1 MEWKGLWNYVE
12 NLIPGKSRS
21 QESVDRGDSNS
32 QDSEDSQDTPP
43 SPCRS
48 LARRYPVIDEDDEEE
63 SRSREKAVTNEDE
76 DEDEEGDIDG
86 DGVSSSPSDSSDF
99 EDSEGVDTEIENNTV
114 SENSDSGKKGTTYTI
129 STHTAS
135 APISSAVTTNT
146 SSNSTSGSA
155 NLSSSS
161 TSGSTESTSS
171 STSSGSEEN
180 SADEEGR
187 DGSESQES
195 PAGNHKTKLEESK
208 DNDKNEKNKE
218 IKPNGEVPQHDHS
231 DSDGDHEYDGTEKTC
246 KDPSLAG
253 EKDPSVAS
261 EKDPSVA
268 SEKDPSV
275 ASEKDPS
282 LDSEKDVGQDE
293 TAAEGEGNWEMTE
306 GEDKMENPKDAKTSV
321 NVAIL
326 AAARERKKD
335 EAKKECRQ
343 ADVKGK
349 IRNLEEH
356 KVEANGTAGGA
367 TQEET
372 ESAANGKL
380 EKTDHDRVG
389 KNRRRR
395 RRRGGNIEVED
406 KEASEKEADD
416 GEKVETDTVKE
427 SVTKSTVEDKDKN
440 TGRKKV
446 TCRRADSK
454 KGRGRGKLDKGRSQW
469 LVSTEQA
476 ERGGSREYDRR
487 MEVATSEN
495 SCGEE
500 EAAKCGKN
508 TRCGQE
514 SRAGKTETPP
524 AGEESQADSGKESA
538 EPDGGEAR
546 RESEGNGRRAER
558 LLSENS
564 DNDEDFS
571 AEEAKARD
579 EGEAQGDSDSR
590 PARRTYD
597 RLNARARSFL
607 EKRRGERNAAAAAA
621 SFAFEKNG
629 TDREYVSRRS
639 TRSLQFSDIAKKI
652 MKEVQESRS
661 EYRRPQP
668 KPRSFRRTWEEKAD
682 GASHI
687 THTIEETTSRILEVS
702 SGSRSSS
709 LTKKEILVRPASG
722 DSETRISVSS
732 SRDTYDP
739 FYHDRTTRKYS
750 RFSDSTSRFT
760 RSSDVPR
767 DPSRSREGSS
777 ETLISCIKGS
787 KLLKVQDDD
796 SARGSTS
803 EGEGDS
809 PRTTER
815 VRKLSVTFQND
826 AKSPPPP
833 TSSSSSEALPEEQGA
848 GGRSIVASSS
858 VTRGNVEP
866 EPGDPKSFVAADI
879 CTSSRDADVVE
890 HLAVTSGDVTEPVDD
905 VTNNNKRTRIY
916 SRSSLSSQDS
926 RTPSHETLENAVNE
940 NKGNHESKTE
950 SERNCAEGKGRGE
963 GRRSE
968 SRARPREQDRPVGR
982 SSSEDDVD
990 QDSLEGPWSTPQLA
1004 KVVQELVVSRKF
1016 SMTTAQVKKRQQN
1029 LGRLDV
1035 SQKDRT
1041 VIFDSSR
1048 FPRHGS
1054 DKDCEHRQEREA
1066 GKGEAQEEAK
1076 GAPKWAGRARS
1087 NGRNGVAWQQTAR
1100 KGRRRKSIEGD
1111 GSQSEASTDSHA
1123 PGEESAGTQEGRRHF
1138 TKHSCVKVSK
1148 TETKR
1153 SGGGGPRGKYFAWAN
1168 ESNKGDSRGTGNKDE
1183 NKVMPS
1189 PRIERMCR
1197 SPQLHKGRMFSSH
1210 RRDSSSSRTSP
1221 RQSPIGSRYQSPPGA
1236 VSPRLGS
1243 SSRVG
1248 SPRPDS
1254 PRIGSSRSASPRR
1267 MSPRVSPR
1275 IGLRSSPTKFVTSR
1289 TSPVPASPRIVKP
1302 IVTYGCQRS
1311 PRPTSTFERQ
1321 RSLSV
1326 DKDNVKNAEDDA
1338 TTLGEETPGKPKPLK
1353 ALRREMSDCRQR
1365 LESFVESRAMQEQRQ
1380 QRYILITSKMSG
1392 KLDSE
1397 IIQFFESQQQKPR
1410 EILRNEKVLHEHFRA
1425 GSKSDLRR
1433 ASGSSFRSK
1442 SASTEGDKSSEDAKE
1457 GSEDDVT
1464 PDATHDVS
1472 FTRDITREAFPFLTK
1487 SAKESR
1493 EEEGTEEDS
1502 GEGKLEGQETLKGQS
1517 KVTEKDE
1524 DEKKSLPVE
1533 EEAKG
1538 RNIHLYDTVA
1548 DDKSDDGSTVLPSR
1562 DETYNHASITDH
1574 TGSVNT
1580 IPDDGNLRP
1589 GQGNDT
1595 IAGGEN
1601 EEEVEVEK
1609 ATAGGELDKD
1619 MNRGET
1625 GKREGS
1631 VNEDDTNE
1639 EGGSDEKRGEI
1650 LTEALST
1657 TSLETAAFEEEE
1669 RGILDDE
1676 KIDVETRVKI
1686 CEETLISS
1694 RTDNVLVNESVRE
1707 ERRYEEG
1714 PAKVKKGIVKEIIMQ
1729 KEEEAKS
1736 KIGETYKTQQVLR
1749 RDISPTTPKGK
1760 DETQQDDTG
1769 TKAEMAPRKPD
1780 ADDHPGVSPEGST
1793 SNRDAAATNAAVG
1806 EGEDAS
1812 VGAKES
1818 PARVRGFSSRD
1829 ESSVNLV
1836 SQITPLEPSAEAA
1849 EGKTEIKDAQAEGTV
1864 RSPLLRRT
1872 VQSKETRT
1880 VEFNFVKGKGLVR
1893 EERVV
1898 FRGARDLQEDVSDE
1912 ASVDDKQT
1920 EASQPKE
1927 EIKEDVEAQE
1937 PEEQSTEE
1945 PDQNETLTA
1954 EDERHEEV
1962 AVSEEDRRKDVSVEV
1977 VVTKSETAYCE
1988 AVEVPHNTQTRESEE
2003 QVPEHMYANILPPPA
2018 RVIGDEPR
2026 EVTASP
2032 REEEMDDEK
2041 VLCRTTTAHK
2051 LMSGHRR
2058 LTKTISEGSFVAAD
2072 ESSGTERARP
2082 PSIRRSRTESEFLT
2096 DQLAAAA
2103 TSSAEHKSA
2112 VSQIFTRGVSG
2123 KVRMKSRS
2131 VENIRLSSLSCVEIT
2146 NPIDSAP
2153 LPKSSSACRI
2163 VGVLKKKDSRE
2174 NVLELM
2180 SPSKDDEHEDEGEA
2194 EPQDDSETTKEKGK
2208 EEKEEDQTEVLSDLG
2223 LSNND
2228 NLPIEE
2234 SPVEEAIPMSSVEN
2248 IETEVLEPIE
2258 AEVIQPVEDVPE
2270 EFLGQQDDAKGT
2282 NMSVISS
2289 APIDSHIYEN
2299 VPDVLFCRS
2308 GTAEVPTQFMDYELE
2323 HTSTPID
2330 HSRKLVAKV
2339 VHIYE
2344 NLPPPGVLLE
2354 TSFGDVGIMGEFLPL
2369 QDVCV
2374 SKENTYEE
2382 CVANEQR
2389 DSEPKFIDLK
2399 TAESGIISS
2408 RIIDSNTVETKVTEL
2423 RSEARVLETLEPP
2436 VTPVVT
2442 GKPPKPS
2449 SDALS
2454 VRRPTYEKASLRRKQ
2469 PESESRVE
2477 KQKSNYMR
2485 QKGVRVGIL
2494 KKQKS
2499 DITGVRLQKLHYF
2512 DSELPG
2518 ERRRSYSIGGDPRKG
2533 SKHGKG
2539 DVDKEQASHTCESS
2553 HDLDTSEASRPEM
2566 RDLDRRCHSSI
2577 SASSNT
2583 SKSSRIDRI
2592 LQSCAPCISSNTNSM
2607 LDLSVR
2613 SGVHTIGEESGDE
2626 DDDTYRG
2633 REGSEASAQPE
2644 TPTRGI
2650 SGIFLRSSTR
2660 SKSSQKNQSS
2670 TSESGR
2676 ASGTSEGHGVTRLEL
2691 DETNT
2696 DSMIS
2701 GMDSELTKSQ
2711 VTIPSRTSLISSQG
2725 PEEMKVYTSS
2735 ETNSIV
2741 EDVARNGEAEMAEKS
2756 SLHASFDDDGGP
2768 TPTPEQMGVTAGD
2781 TDFYSELL
2789 DTILSVVDAQESPDP
2804 GDGESAFLDT
2814 PVISRE
2820 VTRTIKVDQFNGS
2833 SESFRLKVEVIET
2846 KKKEPEAAK
2855 ITKDAKPEPE
2865 PELEPDPTPTPT
2877 AKRETERPSDSDSTA
2892 SVDSELAEVR
2902 RRITERFPPAPR
2914 DASQASQESILA
2926 SPSAVCPMPNCAACR
2941 AQSINFSQPLVF
2953 TFDDPAPAPTPEPAR
2968 AASVPYVDQAG
2979 EEAPHE
2985 VFSRSAS
2992 LPHDPEGYHDAQVI
3006 RRPDR
3011 QHRHHHRRHRQYWG
3025 SALSDIVGGSVPEQS
3040 LLGVHPQGASLQ
3052 DESFLIGALHSKI
3065 LEEARDQDS
3074 FLQETCQINPQQNE
3088 RPQEKPSAT
3097 SDRKGSP
3104 RETLNSNQ
3112 GGALV
3117 NKSPPQNPSAKKG
3130 ASCISVQDIRVKPPV
3145 QEPIYENHP
3154 IQWPVKDASLDNSS
3168 LKDAAI
3174 YEVKLQDTSFHDSTS
3189 QETTLL
3195 DITLQDTTLQDSTL
3209 QDSTLQDTT
3218 LQDIVL
3224 QEAVQQQAAVQSR
3237 QRAHSQLA
3245 PDAPLLD
3252 GPVKDAPAQG
3262 DPMTDSGVEG
3272 CRDVHEFASVA
3283 LSRTS
3288 STFPSNRGRRSVP
3301 SLALWRIKSPP
3312 CLESTFGTSANS
3324 GYSRSTPDPRLP
3336 VFM

>member
-43 SPCRS
+43 SPCRG
-48 LARRYPVIDEDDEEE
+48 LARHYPVMSARRGAGGKRASDSEEDEEEFEDSEEGNERDEDDEEE
-63 SRSREKAVTNEDE
+63 IVTREKAVTNEDVDD

-114 SENSDSGKKGTTYTI
+114 SENSDSGKKGSGASTPASTSSSTASASSSSSSSVPTAATYTI

-135 APISSAVTTNT
+135 APISSSFTTNP
-146 SSNSTSGSA
+146 SNSTCGSA

-161 TSGSTESTSS
+161 TSASTESTSS

-187 DGSESQES
+187 DGSESPES

-208 DNDKNEKNKE
+208 GSDKNEDKNKE
-218 IKPNGEVPQHDHS
+218 RKTNGEVPQHDHS
-231 DSDGDHEYDGTEKTC
+231 DSDGDREYDETEKTC
-246 KDPSLAG
+246 KDPSLAK
-253 EKDPSVAS
+253 EKNPSVAS

-275 ASEKDPS
+275 ASEKYSSVASEKDPS
-282 LDSEKDVGQDE
+282 LDSEKDPSLDSEKGEGQDE
-293 TAAEGEGNWEMTE
+293 TAAEEEGNWEMTE
-306 GEDKMENPKDAKTSV
+306 GKDQIENPKDAKTIV

-335 EAKKECRQ
+335 EARKECRQ

-349 IRNLEEH
+349 IKNLEEH
-356 KVEANGTAGGA
+356 KVEANGTTCGTA
-367 TQEET
+367 QEEAESA
-372 ESAANGKL
+372 ESAANWKR
-380 EKTDHDRVG
+380 EKTDGVG

-395 RRRGGNIEVED
+395 RRRGGNIEIDD
-406 KEASEKEADD
+406 KEASGKEVDD
-416 GEKVETDTVKE
+416 GEKVHIKERGAEEEAALDARNEDGDEESAKNNEPKETNEGKEVETDTVKE
-427 SVTKSTVEDKDKN
+427 SVRKSTGEDKDNN
-440 TGRKKV
+440 TGYQKV
-446 TCRRADSK
+446 TCRRAESK

-487 MEVATSEN
+487 LEVATSEN

-508 TRCGQE
+508 ERCGQE
-514 SRAGKTETPP
+514 SLAGKTETPP

-538 EPDGGEAR
+538 DLDGGEAR
-546 RESEGNGRRAER
+546 REAEGNERRGER

-571 AEEAKARD
+571 AEE
-579 EGEAQGDSDSR
+579 
-590 PARRTYD
+590 
-597 RLNARARSFL
+597 
-607 EKRRGERNAAAAAA
+607 
-621 SFAFEKNG
+621 
-629 TDREYVSRRS
+629 
-639 TRSLQFSDIAKKI
+639 FSDIAKKI

-682 GASHI
+682 GASHV
-687 THTIEETTSRILEVS
+687 THTIEETTSRILEMS

-709 LTKKEILVRPASG
+709 LTRKEILVRPANG

-750 RFSDSTSRFT
+750 KFSDSTSRFT
-760 RSSDVPR
+760 RSSEVPR

-787 KLLKVQDDD
+787 KLLKAQDDD
-796 SARGSTS
+796 STRGSTS

-833 TSSSSSEALPEEQGA
+833 TSSSSSEALLEEQGA
-848 GGRSIVASSS
+848 GGRSIVTSSS

-879 CTSSRDADVVE
+879 CTSSRGVDVVE

-916 SRSSLSSQDS
+916 SRSSLASHDS

-940 NKGNHESKTE
+940 NKGNDESKTE
-950 SERNCAEGKGRGE
+950 SERNCAEVKGRGE

-1048 FPRHGS
+1048 FPRNGS

-1066 GKGEAQEEAK
+1066 GKGDTQEEAK
-1076 GAPKWAGRARS
+1076 GAPKWAGRTRS

-1123 PGEESAGTQEGRRHF
+1123 PGEESTGTQEGRRHF
-1138 TKHSCVKVSK
+1138 TKHSCVKISK

-1153 SGGGGPRGKYFAWAN
+1153 SGGGGPRGKYLAWAN
-1168 ESNKGDSRGTGNKDE
+1168 ESNKGDSRGAGNKDE

-1254 PRIGSSRSASPRR
+1254 PRIGSSRSASPR
-1267 MSPRVSPR
+1267 VSPR

-1289 TSPVPASPRIVKP
+1289 TSPIPASPRIVKP

-1311 PRPTSTFERQ
+1311 PRPTSTFDRQ

-1326 DKDNVKNAEDDA
+1326 DKDNLNNAEDGA
-1338 TTLGEETPGKPKPLK
+1338 TTPGEETLGGIATGTPKPLK

-1442 SASTEGDKSSEDAKE
+1442 STSTEGDKSSEDAKE

-1464 PDATHDVS
+1464 PEATHDVS
-1472 FTRDITREAFPFLTK
+1472 FTRDITREAFPFLAK
-1487 SAKESR
+1487 AAKESH

-1502 GEGKLEGQETLKGQS
+1502 GRGHSRPGTEGKLEGREKLKGQS

-1524 DEKKSLPVE
+1524 NERKDLPVE

-1548 DDKSDDGSTVLPSR
+1548 DDKSDDGATVLPSR
-1562 DETYNHASITDH
+1562 DEPCNRASITDH

-1595 IAGGEN
+1595 IAEGEDKE
-1601 EEEVEVEK
+1601 EEEVEEEE

-1625 GKREGS
+1625 GKREES

-1639 EGGSDEKRGEI
+1639 EGGSDKKRGEV

-1729 KEEEAKS
+1729 KEEEAKG

-1749 RDISPTTPKGK
+1749 RDISPTAPKGK
-1760 DETQQDDTG
+1760 DEIPQDDTG
-1769 TKAEMAPRKPD
+1769 TKADVAPRKSD
-1780 ADDHPGVSPEGST
+1780 ADDHPRVSPEGST
-1793 SNRDAAATNAAVG
+1793 SNRDAAATNVAEG
-1806 EGEDAS
+1806 EGDEEDAS
-1812 VGAKES
+1812 VGSKES
-1818 PARVRGFSSRD
+1818 PARVRGFSSRG
-1829 ESSVNLV
+1829 ESSINFV
-1836 SQITPLEPSAEAA
+1836 SQRTLLEPSAEVA
-1849 EGKTEIKDAQAEGTV
+1849 EGKNEIKDAQDEGTV

-1898 FRGARDLQEDVSDE
+1898 FRGARDLQEDASDE
-1912 ASVDDKQT
+1912 ASAGDKQM

-1927 EIKEDVEAQE
+1927 EPKEDAEGQDSEE
-1937 PEEQSTEE
+1937 PSVEE

-1954 EDERHEEV
+1954 EDERHDDV
-1962 AVSEEDRRKDVSVEV
+1962 AVSEEDKKKDVSSEV
-1977 VVTKSETAYCE
+1977 VVTKSETADRE
-1988 AVEVPHNTQTRESEE
+1988 AAEVPNNTQTGDSEE

-2018 RVIGDEPR
+2018 RVIGEEPR
-2026 EVTASP
+2026 EVTDPS
-2032 REEEMDDEK
+2032 REEEMEDER
-2041 VLCRTTTAHK
+2041 VPYRTTTARR

-2072 ESSGTERARP
+2072 EASGTERARP

-2180 SPSKDDEHEDEGEA
+2180 SPSKDEEHEDEGEA
-2194 EPQDDSETTKEKGK
+2194 EPQDNSETTKENGK
-2208 EEKEEDQTEVLSDLG
+2208 EEKGEDQTEVLSDLR

-2228 NLPIEE
+2228 NPPIEE

-2248 IETEVLEPIE
+2248 IETEVLEPTE

-2270 EFLGQQDDAKGT
+2270 EFLGQQDNAKGT
-2282 NMSVISS
+2282 KMSVISS

-2308 GTAEVPTQFMDYELE
+2308 GTAEVPTQFMDHELE

-2354 TSFGDVGIMGEFLPL
+2354 TSFGDVGNMGEFLPL

-2399 TAESGIISS
+2399 TAESSIITS
-2408 RIIDSNTVETKVTEL
+2408 RITESSTGEPKVTEL

-2436 VTPVVT
+2436 MTPVVT

-2449 SDALS
+2449 SDAAS

-2539 DVDKEQASHTCESS
+2539 DADKEQASHTCESS

-2592 LQSCAPCISSNTNSM
+2592 LQSCAPCISSNTSSM

-2633 REGSEASAQPE
+2633 REGSEASAQPG

-2650 SGIFLRSSTR
+2650 SEISPPP
-2660 SKSSQKNQSS
+2660 QKAA
-2670 TSESGR
+2670 E
-2676 ASGTSEGHGVTRLEL
+2676 
-2691 DETNT
+2691 
-2696 DSMIS
+2696 
-2701 GMDSELTKSQ
+2701 Q
-2711 VTIPSRTSLISSQG
+2711 VAP
-2725 PEEMKVYTSS
+2725 
-2735 ETNSIV
+2735 
-2741 EDVARNGEAEMAEKS
+2741 
-2756 SLHASFDDDGGP
+2756 
-2768 TPTPEQMGVTAGD
+2768 
-2781 TDFYSELL
+2781 
-2789 DTILSVVDAQESPDP
+2789 
-2804 GDGESAFLDT
+2804 
-2814 PVISRE
+2814 
-2820 VTRTIKVDQFNGS
+2820 
-2833 SESFRLKVEVIET
+2833 
-2846 KKKEPEAAK
+2846 
-2855 ITKDAKPEPE
+2855 
-2865 PELEPDPTPTPT
+2865 
-2877 AKRETERPSDSDSTA
+2877 
-2892 SVDSELAEVR
+2892 
-2902 RRITERFPPAPR
+2902 PR
-2914 DASQASQESILA
+2914 D
-2926 SPSAVCPMPNCAACR
+2926 M
-2941 AQSINFSQPLVF
+2941 
-2953 TFDDPAPAPTPEPAR
+2953 
-2968 AASVPYVDQAG
+2968 G
-2979 EEAPHE
+2979 
-2985 VFSRSAS
+2985 
-2992 LPHDPEGYHDAQVI
+2992 
-3006 RRPDR
+3006 
-3011 QHRHHHRRHRQYWG
+3011 
-3025 SALSDIVGGSVPEQS
+3025 
-3040 LLGVHPQGASLQ
+3040 
-3052 DESFLIGALHSKI
+3052 
-3065 LEEARDQDS
+3065 
-3074 FLQETCQINPQQNE
+3074 
-3088 RPQEKPSAT
+3088 
-3097 SDRKGSP
+3097 
-3104 RETLNSNQ
+3104 
-3112 GGALV
+3112 
-3117 NKSPPQNPSAKKG
+3117 
-3130 ASCISVQDIRVKPPV
+3130 
-3145 QEPIYENHP
+3145 
-3154 IQWPVKDASLDNSS
+3154 
-3168 LKDAAI
+3168 
-3174 YEVKLQDTSFHDSTS
+3174 
-3189 QETTLL
+3189 
-3195 DITLQDTTLQDSTL
+3195 
-3209 QDSTLQDTT
+3209 
-3218 LQDIVL
+3218 
-3224 QEAVQQQAAVQSR
+3224 
-3237 QRAHSQLA
+3237 
-3245 PDAPLLD
+3245 
-3252 GPVKDAPAQG
+3252 
-3262 DPMTDSGVEG
+3262 
-3272 CRDVHEFASVA
+3272 
-3283 LSRTS
+3283 
-3288 STFPSNRGRRSVP
+3288 
-3301 SLALWRIKSPP
+3301 
-3312 CLESTFGTSANS
+3312 
-3324 GYSRSTPDPRLP
+3324 
-3336 VFM
+3336 

>member
-43 SPCRS
+43 SPCRGG
-48 LARRYPVIDEDDEEE
+48 ARRYPVMSARRGAGGKRASDSEEDEEE
-63 SRSREKAVTNEDE
+63 FEDSEDGNERDEGEEEEAGARAKAVADEEVDE

-114 SENSDSGKKGTTYTI
+114 SENSDGGKKGSGA
-129 STHTAS
+129 STPAS
-135 APISSAVTTNT
+135 TSSFTTNP
-146 SSNSTSGSA
+146 SSGST

-161 TSGSTESTSS
+161 TSGSTDSTSS

-187 DGSESQES
+187 DGSESPES
-195 PAGNHKTKLEESK
+195 SAGNHETKLEESK
-208 DNDKNEKNKE
+208 ASDKSGDKNIER
-218 IKPNGEVPQHDHS
+218 KPNGEVPQHDHS
-231 DSDGDHEYDGTEKTC
+231 DSDGDRECSEKTC
-246 KDPSLAG
+246 KDPSLAS
-253 EKDPSVAS
+253 EKDLSIAS
-261 EKDPSVA
+261 EKGPSLD
-268 SEKDPSV
+268 SEKAPSL
-275 ASEKDPS
+275 SSKKDPS
-282 LDSEKDVGQDE
+282 LDSEKGEGQEE
-293 TAAEGEGNWEMTE
+293 TEAEGEGTWETSE
-306 GEDKMENPKDAKTSV
+306 GEDPMENPKDAKTSV

-326 AAARERKKD
+326 TASRRRKKD
-335 EAKKECRQ
+335 EARKECRQ
-343 ADVKGK
+343 ADVRGK
-349 IRNLEEH
+349 IRSLEEC
-356 KVEANGTAGGA
+356 KVEASGT

-372 ESAANGKL
+372 ESTANGKR
-380 EKTDHDRVG
+380 EKTDNDGVG

-395 RRRGGNIEVED
+395 RGRGEDMEVED
-406 KEASEKEADD
+406 KNGGKVLEKEGGAEEKTATDAGNED
-416 GEKVETDTVKE
+416 GDEENAKNNETEETNEGKEVETDTVKE
-427 SVTKSTVEDKDKN
+427 SATKSTDEDKDKN
-440 TGRKKV
+440 TCKKV

-500 EAAKCGKN
+500 EATKCGKN
-508 TRCGQE
+508 ERCGQE
-514 SRAGKTETPP
+514 SRAGRTETPP
-524 AGEESQADSGKESA
+524 AGEESQADSGKERSA
-538 EPDGGEAR
+538 DPDGGEAR
-546 RESEGNGRRAER
+546 RETEENETRGER
-558 LLSENS
+558 PQSENS

-571 AEEAKARD
+571 AEEARARG
-579 EGEAQGDSDSR
+579 EGEAHEKDGDNR

-597 RLNARARSFL
+597 RLNAR
-607 EKRRGERNAAAAAA
+607 
-621 SFAFEKNG
+621 
-629 TDREYVSRRS
+629 
-639 TRSLQFSDIAKKI
+639 FSDIAKKI

-682 GASHI
+682 GASRV

-709 LTKKEILVRPASG
+709 LTTKEILVRPASG

-750 RFSDSTSRFT
+750 KFSDSTSRFT
-760 RSSDVPR
+760 RSSAVPR
-767 DPSRSREGSS
+767 DTSGSREGSS
-777 ETLISCIKGS
+777 ETLLSCMKGS
-787 KLLKVQDDD
+787 KLLKAQDDD

-803 EGEGDS
+803 EGEGDSPRTTEGEGDS

-833 TSSSSSEALPEEQGA
+833 TSSSSSEALLEEQGA
-848 GGRSIVASSS
+848 GGRSIVTSSS

-866 EPGDPKSFVAADI
+866 EPGDPKSSVAADI
-879 CTSSRDADVVE
+879 CTSSRGADVVE

-916 SRSSLSSQDS
+916 SRSSSASHDS
-926 RTPSHETLENAVNE
+926 RTPSRETLENAVNE
-940 NKGNHESKTE
+940 NKENGESKTE
-950 SERNCAEGKGRGE
+950 SERNCAEVKGRGE

-990 QDSLEGPWSTPQLA
+990 QDSLEGPWATPQLA

-1048 FPRHGS
+1048 FPRNGS
-1054 DKDCEHRQEREA
+1054 DKDSDPRQEREA
-1066 GKGEAQEEAK
+1066 AKGDAQEEAK
-1076 GAPKWAGRARS
+1076 GAPKWSGRARS
-1087 NGRNGVAWQQTAR
+1087 NGRNGVAWQPTAR

-1123 PGEESAGTQEGRRHF
+1123 PGEESAATQEGRRHF

-1153 SGGGGPRGKYFAWAN
+1153 SGGGGPRGKYLAWAN
-1168 ESNKGDSRGTGNKDE
+1168 ENHKGDSRGAGNKDE
-1183 NKVMPS
+1183 SKVMPS

-1289 TSPVPASPRIVKP
+1289 TSPIPASPRIVKP

-1311 PRPTSTFERQ
+1311 PRSTSTFDRQ

-1326 DKDNVKNAEDDA
+1326 DKMRNGRAPDFLQKIRANKENAKTAKDGSPPSTSPVEKRDPGRAVRETMKEGKEILFCAKDNLNDAEDGA
-1338 TTLGEETPGKPKPLK
+1338 TSPGEETLGSIATGTPKPLK

-1457 GSEDDVT
+1457 GSEDDAT
-1464 PDATHDVS
+1464 PEATHDVS
-1472 FTRDITREAFPFLTK
+1472 FTRDVTRDAFPFLAK
-1487 SAKESR
+1487 AAKELS

-1502 GEGKLEGQETLKGQS
+1502 GRRRSRPGTEGKREGREKLKSQPKVIEKEET
-1517 KVTEKDE
+1517 ER
-1524 DEKKSLPVE
+1524 KSLPVE
-1533 EEAKG
+1533 EEAKE
-1538 RNIHLYDTVA
+1538 RNSHLYDTVA
-1548 DDKSDDGSTVLPSR
+1548 DDKSDDAATALPSR
-1562 DETYNHASITDH
+1562 DETCNHASITDH

-1580 IPDDGNLRP
+1580 IPDDGNLSP
-1589 GQGNDT
+1589 GQGKDT

-1601 EEEVEVEK
+1601 KEEEVEEEE

-1619 MNRGET
+1619 VTNRGDT
-1625 GKREGS
+1625 GKREES
-1631 VNEDDTNE
+1631 MNEDDTNE
-1639 EGGSDEKRGEI
+1639 EGGSDEKSGEI
-1650 LTEALST
+1650 LTKALST

-1669 RGILDDE
+1669 RGILEDE
-1676 KIDVETRVKI
+1676 KVDVETRVKI
-1686 CEETLISS
+1686 CEETLIS

-1736 KIGETYKTQQVLR
+1736 KIEETHKAQQGMR
-1749 RDISPTTPKGK
+1749 GDISPTSPKGK
-1760 DETQQDDTG
+1760 DETPQDDAG
-1769 TKAEMAPRKPD
+1769 TKVDAAPRKPD
-1780 ADDHPGVSPEGST
+1780 ADGHPRASPGLA

-1806 EGEDAS
+1806 EGEGEDVS
-1812 VGAKES
+1812 VGSKES
-1818 PARVRGFSSRD
+1818 PAGVRRFSRRGD
-1829 ESSVNLV
+1829 SSMNLA
-1836 SQITPLEPSAEAA
+1836 SQRTPLEPSAE
-1849 EGKTEIKDAQAEGTV
+1849 EKSERKDAQAEGTV

-1898 FRGARDLQEDVSDE
+1898 FRGARDLQEDVSNE
-1912 ASVDDKQT
+1912 ASVGDKQM

-1927 EIKEDVEAQE
+1927 ETKEDAEGQDA
-1937 PEEQSTEE
+1937 EEQSAEE
-1945 PDQNETLTA
+1945 LDQNETLTA
-1954 EDERHEEV
+1954 EDERHDEV
-1962 AVSEEDRRKDVSVEV
+1962 AVSEEDGREDVVEA
-1977 VVTKSETAYCE
+1977 VVTKTETSGGE
-1988 AVEVPHNTQTRESEE
+1988 DVEVPHNTETRGSDE

-2018 RVIGDEPR
+2018 RVIRDEPK
-2026 EVTASP
+2026 EVTAPP
-2032 REEEMDDEK
+2032 REEEMEDQR
-2041 VLCRTTTAHK
+2041 VPNRTTTARR

-2072 ESSGTERARP
+2072 EASGTERSRP

-2112 VSQIFTRGVSG
+2112 VSHIFTRGVSG

-2180 SPSKDDEHEDEGEA
+2180 SPSKNDEHEDEGEA
-2194 EPQDDSETTKEKGK
+2194 EPQDNIETTKEEGRE
-2208 EEKEEDQTEVLSDLG
+2208 EEKNEDQAEVLSDLK
-2223 LSNND
+2223 LSNDD
-2228 NLPIEE
+2228 NLPVEE
-2234 SPVEEAIPMSSVEN
+2234 SPVEEAIPSLSSEEN
-2248 IETEVLEPIE
+2248 IKNEVLEPIE
-2258 AEVIQPVEDVPE
+2258 TEVIQPIEDLPE
-2270 EFLGQQDDAKGT
+2270 EFPTPQDNSKGT

-2308 GTAEVPTQFMDYELE
+2308 GTAEVPTQFMDHELE

-2354 TSFGDVGIMGEFLPL
+2354 TSFGDVGNMGEFLPL

-2399 TAESGIISS
+2399 TAESSILSP
-2408 RIIDSNTVETKVTEL
+2408 RIMESNTVEPKITEL
-2423 RSEARVLETLEPP
+2423 RSEARVIETIEPP
-2436 VTPVVT
+2436 MTPVVT

-2539 DVDKEQASHTCESS
+2539 DADKEQASHTSESS

-2592 LQSCAPCISSNTNSM
+2592 LQSCAPCISSNTSSM

-2633 REGSEASAQPE
+2633 
-2644 TPTRGI
+2644 
-2650 SGIFLRSSTR
+2650 
-2660 SKSSQKNQSS
+2660 
-2670 TSESGR
+2670 
-2676 ASGTSEGHGVTRLEL
+2676 
-2691 DETNT
+2691 
-2696 DSMIS
+2696 
-2701 GMDSELTKSQ
+2701 
-2711 VTIPSRTSLISSQG
+2711 
-2725 PEEMKVYTSS
+2725 
-2735 ETNSIV
+2735 
-2741 EDVARNGEAEMAEKS
+2741 
-2756 SLHASFDDDGGP
+2756 
-2768 TPTPEQMGVTAGD
+2768 
-2781 TDFYSELL
+2781 
-2789 DTILSVVDAQESPDP
+2789 
-2804 GDGESAFLDT
+2804 
-2814 PVISRE
+2814 
-2820 VTRTIKVDQFNGS
+2820 
-2833 SESFRLKVEVIET
+2833 
-2846 KKKEPEAAK
+2846 
-2855 ITKDAKPEPE
+2855 
-2865 PELEPDPTPTPT
+2865 
-2877 AKRETERPSDSDSTA
+2877 
-2892 SVDSELAEVR
+2892 
-2902 RRITERFPPAPR
+2902 
-2914 DASQASQESILA
+2914 
-2926 SPSAVCPMPNCAACR
+2926 
-2941 AQSINFSQPLVF
+2941 
-2953 TFDDPAPAPTPEPAR
+2953 
-2968 AASVPYVDQAG
+2968 
-2979 EEAPHE
+2979 
-2985 VFSRSAS
+2985 
-2992 LPHDPEGYHDAQVI
+2992 
-3006 RRPDR
+3006 
-3011 QHRHHHRRHRQYWG
+3011 
-3025 SALSDIVGGSVPEQS
+3025 
-3040 LLGVHPQGASLQ
+3040 
-3052 DESFLIGALHSKI
+3052 
-3065 LEEARDQDS
+3065 
-3074 FLQETCQINPQQNE
+3074 QI
-3088 RPQEKPSAT
+3088 
-3097 SDRKGSP
+3097 
-3104 RETLNSNQ
+3104 
-3112 GGALV
+3112 
-3117 NKSPPQNPSAKKG
+3117 SPPRQKA
-3130 ASCISVQDIRVKPPV
+3130 AEQVAPP
-3145 QEPIYENHP
+3145 
-3154 IQWPVKDASLDNSS
+3154 
-3168 LKDAAI
+3168 
-3174 YEVKLQDTSFHDSTS
+3174 
-3189 QETTLL
+3189 
-3195 DITLQDTTLQDSTL
+3195 
-3209 QDSTLQDTT
+3209 
-3218 LQDIVL
+3218 
-3224 QEAVQQQAAVQSR
+3224 
-3237 QRAHSQLA
+3237 
-3245 PDAPLLD
+3245 
-3252 GPVKDAPAQG
+3252 
-3262 DPMTDSGVEG
+3262 
-3272 CRDVHEFASVA
+3272 
-3283 LSRTS
+3283 
-3288 STFPSNRGRRSVP
+3288 RGM
-3301 SLALWRIKSPP
+3301 
-3312 CLESTFGTSANS
+3312 E
-3324 GYSRSTPDPRLP
+3324 
-3336 VFM
+3336 